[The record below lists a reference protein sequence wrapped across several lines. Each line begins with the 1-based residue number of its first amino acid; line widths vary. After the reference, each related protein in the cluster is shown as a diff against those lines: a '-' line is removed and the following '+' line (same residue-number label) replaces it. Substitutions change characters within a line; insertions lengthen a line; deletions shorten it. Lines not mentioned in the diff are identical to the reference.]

1 MCKPT
6 SQTRPGA
13 TNTEGDEKKQGCEVV
28 HIDVKYEL
36 PNFSITHPVS
46 PTCSPTSFPG
56 HNMTEPSNTVLVT
69 DTGANVNS
77 TTDTDSTSTSTRTKV
92 EFKPYDSISN
102 RVGVGLTEEA
112 TDPTVTWLVTPKI
125 DGTNMSVTI
134 TRPTEA
140 DPKTRVRYGRRN
152 AFLKPDEKFY
162 DYDKVMTSLAKWRD
176 LLTEFPD
183 SVHTVT
189 VFGELY
195 GGGYKHPDVKP
206 VKPALRMVQSTVQ
219 YAPDKRFVAFD
230 IRTNNSDFL
239 PFAAAADILDRH
251 QVPRVQVVFSGTF
264 AEATA
269 WATEHRSDPV
279 NPAWYQLRD
288 LPIIADNFGEGW
300 VVRPDRELQTT
311 FRDRCIYKIKN
322 PTFSEGGGG
331 GEGAGAGAGSGSGSG
346 SGPGSKTKTLLPTS
360 TIVTAARV
368 SNVLG
373 KELPA
378 TLTFKNIKALADLVV
393 ADAHKDFGDAVEP
406 VAVTT
411 TTSTGLV
418 REYLSNLAKK

>member
-1 MCKPT
+1 
-6 SQTRPGA
+6 
-13 TNTEGDEKKQGCEVV
+13 
-28 HIDVKYEL
+28 
-36 PNFSITHPVS
+36 
-46 PTCSPTSFPG
+46 
-56 HNMTEPSNTVLVT
+56 MTEPSNTVMVT
-69 DTGANVNS
+69 VTGANVNVNVNS
-77 TTDTDSTSTSTRTKV
+77 NTNTDPDPDTDTDTDTDTTRV

-112 TDPTVTWLVTPKI
+112 TGPTVTWLATPKI

-134 TRPTEA
+134 TRPTKA

-195 GGGYKHPDVKP
+195 GGGYRHPDVKP

-230 IRTNNSDFL
+230 IRKNNSDFL
-239 PFAAAADILDRH
+239 PFASAAEILDRH

-279 NPAWYQLRD
+279 NPAWYQLKD

-331 GEGAGAGAGSGSGSG
+331 GEGGAGAGAGA
-346 SGPGSKTKTLLPTS
+346 GPGSTTKTLLPTS

-418 REYLSNLAKK
+418 REYLSMLAKK